1 VAFVAVGVARAIYV
15 ANAMVSSADSGRDNG
30 SSSSSISSISSISS
44 SKGNGNGGSGGGS
57 GSGDDGDDGLLDG
70 QLPITGSS
78 SI

>member
-1 VAFVAVGVARAIYV
+1 MAFVAVGVARAIYV

-30 SSSSSISSISSISS
+30 SISSISS